1 MNLKSKFAGRSLIE
15 RLLLIVPLLYVFPF
29 TLYMMQASFSW
40 KNILLSFTII
50 TVHLFGT
57 YVRYRG
63 KFIHIL
69 QYLLTLM
76 EYILILTMFYGSQ
89 TGIESIAFAV
99 FTIDAIFTYE
109 SWFGV
114 SFAYIGFTIYLILW
128 GGFSQNIADNIIGCF
143 NYCIFIAALWASK
156 VLLKQRDKILQL
168 NRTILEQSS
177 YMEDLAKLKE
187 RNRIAEE
194 VHNTVGHKLTVA
206 IVTLEG
212 ASLLFEKKPEEAREK
227 LDIARMQLKE
237 GLNNIR
243 EEVRTM
249 HFGNPAIRE
258 QTLRTS
264 LEDLIRG
271 VEMQTDIHICFEYDL
286 HEKLLSLQQ
295 HVLFNAVKEGITNA
309 IRHAGA
315 KSIRI
320 SVTQTENHVELIIWN
335 DGHNSG
341 SAVEG
346 FGMKTIREN
355 SMAIGGKATYKCT
368 PDSFKLCL
376 YLPIVEEK

>member
-1 MNLKSKFAGRSLIE
+1 MDLKIKFAGRNLIE
-15 RLLLIVPLLYVFPF
+15 RLLLLVPLLYVFPF
-29 TLYMMQASFSW
+29 TLYMIQTSFSW
-40 KNILLSFTII
+40 KNILLSFAII
-50 TVHLFGT
+50 IVHSLGT
-57 YVRYRG
+57 LVRYSG
-63 KFIHIL
+63 KFTHIM
-69 QYLLTLM
+69 QYLLTLL
-76 EYILILTMFYGSQ
+76 EYTLILMLFYGSQ
-89 TGIESIAFAV
+89 TGNESIAFAV
-99 FTIDAIFTYE
+99 FTIDVIFTYE
-109 SWFGV
+109 PRFGV
-114 SFAYIGFTIYLILW
+114 SFAYIGYTIYLILW
-128 GGFSQNIADNIIGCF
+128 GGFSQNIADDITGCF

-156 VLLKQRDKILQL
+156 VLLEQRDKILQL

-194 VHNTVGHKLTVA
+194 VHNTVGHKLSVA

-212 ASLLFEKKPEEAREK
+212 ASLLYEKKPEEAREK
-227 LDIARMQLKE
+227 LNIARLQLKE

-243 EEVRTM
+243 EEVRMM

-271 VEMQTDIHICFEYDL
+271 VEIQTDIHIRFEYDL
-286 HEKLLSLQQ
+286 PEKLLSLQE

-315 KSIRI
+315 KNIRI
-320 SVTQTENHVELIIWN
+320 SITQTENHVELIIWN

-341 SAVEG
+341 NTVEG
-346 FGMKTIREN
+346 FGLKTIREN
-355 SMAIGGKATYKCT
+355 SMAIGGKATYECA

-376 YLPIVEEK
+376 YLPVVGEN